1 VAADLTIR
9 LDSENESGVS
19 KIVGGEAQSL
29 RKIDISIDL
38 QHPILEVSG
47 GSFELVG
54 TAKCRARSRRR
65 RGCRRLGAVSR
76 ESTGLLTV
84 GRESTGLLTV
94 CRESTGLLT
103 VGRESAGLRIVAGV
117 AIARGGVIVVAE
129 AGRTTSNDGA
139 GFRDGQCSDWC
150 LVDDVRISDFGV

>member
-94 CRESTGLLT
+94 
-103 VGRESAGLRIVAGV
+103 GRESAGLRIVAGV